1 MTASNPFYKTA
12 MGNTQKSKKNKKFK
26 ILRINGKKLFP
37 VNSVK
42 YLGIKTEEQ
51 LHWEIMYSE
60 VAIKNRAKAMLQ
72 KVKQHIQG
80 IT

>member
-26 ILRINGKKLFP
+26 ILRIHGKKLFP

-51 LHWEIMYSE
+51 LHWEIM
-60 VAIKNRAKAMLQ
+60 
-72 KVKQHIQG
+72 
-80 IT
+80 

>member
-51 LHWEIMYSE
+51 LHGRSC
-60 VAIKNRAKAMLQ
+60 K
-72 KVKQHIQG
+72 
-80 IT
+80 